1 MDFCLRINKFLG
13 CSVFLVDDC
22 LFDEVRFFFCVFL
35 LLAGFVTERGI
46 CEMGV
51 VSSLLLVQSMVKL
64 HIGLREGPRDGVLSF
79 VAWGEV

>member
-1 MDFCLRINKFLG
+1 MC
-13 CSVFLVDDC
+13 
-22 LFDEVRFFFCVFL
+22 FL

-79 VAWGEV
+79 VAWGGGVIHS

>member
-1 MDFCLRINKFLG
+1 MKKVSSCSDYLKMDFCLRINKFLG

-64 HIGLREGPRDGVLSF
+64 HIGL
-79 VAWGEV
+79 

>member
-1 MDFCLRINKFLG
+1 M
-13 CSVFLVDDC
+13 SFLVDDC
-22 LFDEVRFFFCVFL
+22 LFKEVRFFFCVF
-35 LLAGFVTERGI
+35 FVGGLCKVTRH